1 MAETTTTTTTTA
13 APRSQGK
20 AAQASSDDTFETSF
34 SLFVPKSI
42 QDQVES
48 VEVEFVHDGKGKFQV
63 PSIDGF
69 TGAKVSERVQ
79 VAAPPHAIVIV
90 RAKQPEPDAD
100 TGVQSLTRT
109 LDAYGVAPT
118 YTVNGISGLA
128 LGERNSIPLLGTLP
142 AGDAPKAVAE
152 GVVATG

>member
-1 MAETTTTTTTTA
+1 
-13 APRSQGK
+13 
-20 AAQASSDDTFETSF
+20 
-34 SLFVPKSI
+34 
-42 QDQVES
+42 VES
-48 VEVEFVHDGKGKFQV
+48 VEVEFVHDGKGKFKV

-90 RAKQPEPDAD
+90 RAKTPEPDAE

-109 LDAYGVAPT
+109 LDSYGVAPT
-118 YTVNGISGLA
+118 YTANGISGLA

-142 AGDAPKAVAE
+142 AGDAPKAVSE